1 MLKEAGAKN
10 VAKFAAKENSDQVP
24 MGHYNALGAI
34 KKAYDRHHEDLILT
48 NEGANSLD
56 DCRNI
61 INMYEPRH
69 RLGCGTWGMMGC
81 GTDYAIGAAV
91 STGKK
96 VLVRRRRLRLWLR
109 RHGSGSGLPL

>member
-1 MLKEAGAKN
+1 
-10 VAKFAAKENSDQVP
+10 

-34 KKAYDRHHEDLILT
+34 KKVYDRHHEDLILT

-69 RLGCGTWGMMGC
+69 RLDCGTWGVMGC
-81 GTDYAIGAAV
+81 GTGQEGA
-91 STGKK
+91 
-96 VLVRRRRLRLWLR
+96 VRRRRLRLWLR